1 MSIQLKHLGSALRWV
16 TISLV
21 AVATSRRGG
30 ARKLGNNQ
38 DQFKTLAIDH
48 RNLVTAVTLAI
59 MGAHGRDITR
69 DILAKITPIM
79 RLITKG
85 NIHSNK
91 SVKCNKVYDKLVLN
105 SFLTV
110 CRALGTQNEVVYRT
124 YFSEIRIPLITF
136 TN

>member
-1 MSIQLKHLGSALRWV
+1 MPVSIQLKHLGSALRWV
-16 TISLV
+16 TILLA
-21 AVATSRRGG
+21 AVATSHRGG

-59 MGAHGRDITR
+59 MGAHGPDIIK
-69 DILAKITPIM
+69 DIPVKITPTM

-91 SVKCNKVYDKLVLN
+91 SVKCNTVNDGLVLN
-105 SFLTV
+105 KLSNRLS
-110 CRALGTQNEVVYRT
+110 GTSY
-124 YFSEIRIPLITF
+124 SE
-136 TN
+136 